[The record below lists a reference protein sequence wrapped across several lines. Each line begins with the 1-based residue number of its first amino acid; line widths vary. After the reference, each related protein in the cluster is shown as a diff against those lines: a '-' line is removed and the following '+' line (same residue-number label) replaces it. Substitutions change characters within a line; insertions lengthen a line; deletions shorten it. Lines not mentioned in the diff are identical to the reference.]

1 MKDMYK
7 LIFTSTTIA
16 LLILVP
22 AFASGEVYIPD
33 HEYVGFY
40 DHDGIFTVIGGVK
53 NNEMYPITPTITV
66 NVSDNGNIFTHKQK
80 FSPIMPAQMLPLKLK
95 LPEITSDNPI
105 LGTPEISY
113 KQTEYKY
120 ESGYILYDDSLVLHD
135 DGRMSGMIKNGGDK
149 TFLNFRIYALIK
161 DQNENIL
168 DVASS
173 QQFGIMHPGETLKF
187 EMVPDPKIVNEIN
200 SYSCFSFGDE
210 SVLPLNA
217 DRNGEQYTFRY
228 ESGALFHDGKFSS
241 DTTELKMTS
250 LNSFFGELNASF
262 EFPQS
267 SMHEDF
273 EVYLD
278 GSSYSNDGTI
288 LYKEKVTNLQ
298 SLDEMG
304 NWHVYFTVPG
314 FYQGDVTVKGFH
326 EPDGTVEVPE
336 ELDISNMVYV
346 EMTTGQVTNIIAKTT
361 EDSLVINLETTEDGI
376 LSFTTSDFLIRPF
389 SDGGFFV
396 LVDGEEIDS
405 VTYENKILTI
415 PYTANTEKIEVY
427 GSYVI
432 PEFGTIAMIILAVAV
447 VSIIALSRK
456 NSISYSLSNV

>member
-1 MKDMYK
+1 MQK
-7 LIFTSTTIA
+7 LIFVSTAIA
-16 LLILVP
+16 LLITIP

-40 DHDGIFTVIGGVK
+40 DHDGIYTVIGGVK
-53 NNEMYPITPTITV
+53 NNEMYPVIPTITV
-66 NVSDNGNIFTHKQK
+66 NVNDDGNVFSYDYK
-80 FSPIMPAQMLPLKLK
+80 FSSVMPAQMLPLKLK
-95 LPEITSDNPI
+95 LPQITSENPV
-105 LGTPEISY
+105 LEPPQISY

-120 ESGYILYDDSLVLHD
+120 EGGYILYDNSLVLHS
-135 DGRMSGMIKNGGDK
+135 DGRMTGMIKNGGDK
-149 TFLNFRIYALIK
+149 TFLNFRVYALIK
-161 DQNENIL
+161 DQNEQIL

-173 QQFGIMHPGETLKF
+173 QQFGIMHPGETLEF
-187 EMVPDPKIVNEIN
+187 EMIPDPKIVNEIN

-267 SMHEDF
+267 SMHENF

-278 GSSYSNDGTI
+278 GSSYSNDGTT

-314 FYQGDVTVKGFH
+314 FYQGDVIVKGFH

-361 EDSLVINLETTEDGI
+361 EDSLVISLETTEDGV

-405 VTYENKILTI
+405 ATYENKILTI
-415 PYTANTEKIEVY
+415 PYTAQTEKIEVY

-432 PEFGTIAMIILAVAV
+432 PEFGTIAIIVLAVAV

>member
-1 MKDMYK
+1 MNK
-7 LIFTSTTIA
+7 LIFTSATIA
-16 LLILVP
+16 LLIIIPVT
-22 AFASGEVYIPD
+22 ASGEVYIPD

-40 DHDGIFTVIGGVK
+40 DQDGIFTVIAGVK
-53 NNEMYPITPTITV
+53 NNEMYPVTPTITV
-66 NVSDNGNIFTHKQK
+66 NVNDDGNIFSHKYK
-80 FSPIMPAQMLPLKLK
+80 FSPIMPSQMLPLKLK
-95 LPEITSDNPI
+95 LPEITSENPI
-105 LGTPEISY
+105 LESPEISY

-120 ESGYILYDDSLVLHD
+120 ESGYILYDDSLILHD
-135 DGRMSGMIKNGGDK
+135 DGRMTGTIKNAGDK

-168 DVASS
+168 DVANS
-173 QQFGIMHPGETLKF
+173 QRFGIMHPGETLEF
-187 EMVPDPKIVNEIN
+187 EMVPDSKIVNEIY

-228 ESGALFHDGKFSS
+228 ESGVWFKDGKFNS
-241 DTTELKMTS
+241 DSTELEMYS
-250 LNSFFGELNASF
+250 LNSFVGELNASF

-267 SMHEDF
+267 SIHEDF
-273 EVYLD
+273 EVYVD
-278 GSSYSNDGTI
+278 DT
-288 LYKEKVTNLQ
+288 KVTNLQ

-314 FYQGDVTVKGFH
+314 FYQGDVIVKGFH

-346 EMTTGQVTNIIAKTT
+346 EMTTGQVTSIIAKTT
-361 EDSLVINLETTEDGI
+361 EDSLIINLETTEDGI

-389 SDGGFFV
+389 SDGSFFV

-405 VTYENKILTI
+405 INYENKILTI

-447 VSIIALSRK
+447 VSIIVLSRK
-456 NSISYSLSNV
+456 NSVSYSLSNV